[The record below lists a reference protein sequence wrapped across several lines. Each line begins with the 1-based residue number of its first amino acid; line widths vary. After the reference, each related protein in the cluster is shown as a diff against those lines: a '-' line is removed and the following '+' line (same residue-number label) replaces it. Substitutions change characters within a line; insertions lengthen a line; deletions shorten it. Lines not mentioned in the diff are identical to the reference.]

1 MSGSDLYGDD
11 AGRDGDVAHRTR
23 RVVQTSLGVIKEQKA
38 DSKRIRSVALAAV
51 LVVIFVLG
59 PLIWWATDTFAE
71 EEHVA
76 GPMGQFGL
84 WIFFFSAALVAA
96 ALLAGWLRR
105 KS

>member
-1 MSGSDLYGDD
+1 VSGSDLYGGDTD
-11 AGRDGDVAHRTR
+11 RDCATAHRTR

-38 DSKRIRSVALAAV
+38 DRRRIRAVALAAV

-59 PLIWWATDTFAE
+59 PLIWWAADTFLE

-84 WIFFFSAALVAA
+84 WIFFCCAALVAA